1 MDLALA
7 LDFGAG
13 CGAAEFR
20 VAVHGVH
27 LDARVTWGALR
38 KRKVAVGE
46 EEETYYF
53 LISSCVSIRYKKR
66 K

>member
-46 EEETYYF
+46 ARCKTT
-53 LISSCVSIRYKKR
+53 IRGFAER
-66 K
+66 SMGF